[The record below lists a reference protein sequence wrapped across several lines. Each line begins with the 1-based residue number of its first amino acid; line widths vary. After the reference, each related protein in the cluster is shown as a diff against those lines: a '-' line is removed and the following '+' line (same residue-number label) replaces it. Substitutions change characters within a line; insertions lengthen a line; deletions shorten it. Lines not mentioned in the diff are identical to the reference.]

1 VNAISRFKS
10 PGIPLAHRNM
20 RFWPLVAA
28 LLALALPAR
37 AQDAVLVL
45 DASNSMWGRVDGRQ
59 KIAIAREAVASLAAA
74 LPPSAR
80 VGLMAY
86 GHRRSGDCTDIEL
99 LIAPGPTNAAAF
111 SAAAAG
117 VTPRGRTPLAESIS
131 QAARIAPRVL
141 LVSDGIETCN
151 PDPCGSVRAL
161 KTRLPRL
168 QVHVIGFDVPMARD
182 QAQLRCIAEA
192 TGGRFVPATSAAD
205 LARALAAVTAS
216 PAPPPALPPAPPVIT
231 TLTLEAVEAEDA
243 STVAVGEWTLV
254 TLTTPQRTII
264 SGNAQ
269 PRPTVRVP
277 AGRYEVRARVG
288 TMRVVERFDAVAPA
302 TTQRVVFNP
311 GTLRPVGAMADG
323 SPPRG
328 GTWTVWA
335 DEVPGY
341 RVGEPV
347 LVSNT
352 AQPVMRLVQGSYRL
366 RFRAGE
372 AEGETVVF
380 VAAGQPVTARI
391 NLEAGE
397 LVLGARRS
405 GEAVLAQAWE
415 FVRPGQ
421 SVPHISFGDVRPR
434 VVLPA
439 GRWLVRMRF
448 DNLWYE
454 QPITLPAGES
464 VEVTIP
470 IT

>member
-1 VNAISRFKS
+1 
-10 PGIPLAHRNM
+10 M
-20 RFWPLVAA
+20 RFGLIVLA

-59 KIAIAREAVASLAAA
+59 KIAIARDAVADLAAA
-74 LPPSAR
+74 LPRSAR

-86 GHRRSGDCTDIEL
+86 GHRRAGDCADIEL
-99 LIAPGPTNAAAF
+99 LIPPGPVNPEAF
-111 SAAAAG
+111 ARAAG
-117 VTPRGRTPLAESIS
+117 AVTPRGRTPIAESIA
-131 QAARIAPRVL
+131 QAARVAPRIIL
-141 LVSDGIETCN
+141 ISDGIETCV

-161 KTRLPRL
+161 KGRIPRL

-192 TGGRFVPATSAAD
+192 TGGRFVSATSAGD

-216 PAPPPALPPAPPVIT
+216 PPPPPPAPPEPPAIT
-231 TLTLEAVEAEDA
+231 ALTLEAVEAEDG
-243 STVAVGEWTLV
+243 SPVPVGEWTLI
-254 TLTTPQRTII
+254 TLTNPQRVVL

-269 PRPTVRVP
+269 ARPTVRVQV
-277 AGRYEVRARVG
+277 GRYEVRARVG
-288 TMRVVERFDAVAPA
+288 PMRLVERFDATAPA
-302 TTQRVVFNP
+302 MTQRVVFNP
-311 GTLRPVGAMADG
+311 GTLRPVGGMAEG
-323 SPPRG
+323 TPPRG

-347 LVSNT
+347 MISAA

-380 VAAGQPVTARI
+380 VPAGQPVTARI
-391 NLEAGE
+391 NLGAGE

-405 GEAVLAQAWE
+405 GQPVMPQAWE
-415 FVRPGQ
+415 FIREGHN
-421 SVPHISFGDVRPR
+421 VPHTSFTDVRPR

-448 DNLWYE
+448 DNVWYE
-454 QPITLPAGES
+454 QPVVLEPGQSA
-464 VEVTIP
+464 EVTIP